1 MIEVAL
7 IYSSQENYFRR
18 FVIKIYRKISI
29 HFNNTVTLD
38 LLCLPVFLVLFSA
51 VLLLEATDLKVIE

>member
-51 VLLLEATDLKVIE
+51 VL